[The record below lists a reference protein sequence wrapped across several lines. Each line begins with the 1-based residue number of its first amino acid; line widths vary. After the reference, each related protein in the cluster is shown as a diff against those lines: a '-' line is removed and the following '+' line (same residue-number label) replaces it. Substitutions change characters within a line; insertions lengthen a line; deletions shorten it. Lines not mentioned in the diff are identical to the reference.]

1 MKLESMSLSKLS
13 RMDLAWW
20 RDGFISIVM
29 LVVVY
34 SDCLADRPNDI
45 EDLARRHGMVR
56 AA

>member
-1 MKLESMSLSKLS
+1 
-13 RMDLAWW
+13 MDLAWW